1 MNSRPQYVD
10 MPVPDSRAESEAR
23 ARQLQLTKP
32 PGSLGRL
39 EELACWFAARM
50 RNPIP
55 EISHSEIFVFAA
67 DHGVASQGVSAFPQ
81 SVTGQMVANFA
92 GGGAAINV
100 LATLEKCP
108 IEVVDVGVASDDEP
122 PPSVRR
128 EKVRAGTRDLL
139 IEAAMTDEEL
149 TAALDVG
156 ARCAREAIQRGAQ
169 LLIAG
174 DMGIANTTA
183 AACLICAFTDTMPE
197 QVVGRGTGVDDAG
210 LARKRE
216 VVTAALARARKAI
229 GSHGSP
235 AASTS
240 EAISTPES
248 PTAGASKAT
257 ATSGAPAAS
266 ASETIGTLDM
276 PLAGAIRAGG
286 TSHSPAA
293 GTSKAIGTP
302 DMSAAGAIRAGGTSD
317 SPAAAT
323 SKAIGAPDSSSAG
336 TSKAAG
342 TPELPSAGARK
353 MLAHV
358 GGLEIAAMAGFYIEA
373 ARSGVPVLLDGYIS
387 GAAAL
392 AAVRLEPCTV
402 RWMLASHRS
411 AEGGHGY
418 ALQALGLNPL
428 VDLGMRLGEGSGAA
442 LTLPIIKAALA
453 LHRNMATFTS
463 AGVDGKSP

>member
-1 MNSRPQYVD
+1 MNAQPNFID
-10 MPVPDSRAESEAR
+10 MPVPDSRAETEAR

-39 EELACWFAARM
+39 EELACWFAARSGN
-50 RNPIP
+50 RIP
-55 EISHSEIFVFAA
+55 EISHCEIFVFAA
-67 DHGVASQGVSAFPQ
+67 DHGVAAQGVSAFPQ

-100 LATLEKCP
+100 LAMLEECP
-108 IEVVDVGVASDDEP
+108 IEVVDVGVASDAEP
-122 PPSVRR
+122 PRSVRK

-139 IEAAMTDEEL
+139 IEAAMTDDEL

-216 VVTAALARARKAI
+216 VVTQALARARKAI
-229 GSHGSP
+229 G
-235 AASTS
+235 
-240 EAISTPES
+240 
-248 PTAGASKAT
+248 
-257 ATSGAPAAS
+257 
-266 ASETIGTLDM
+266 
-276 PLAGAIRAGG
+276 
-286 TSHSPAA
+286 
-293 GTSKAIGTP
+293 
-302 DMSAAGAIRAGGTSD
+302 TSD
-317 SPAAAT
+317 SAAA
-323 SKAIGAPDSSSAG
+323 D
-336 TSKAAG
+336 
-342 TPELPSAGARK
+342 ARK
-353 MLAHV
+353 MFAQV

-373 ARSGVPVLLDGYIS
+373 ARSRVPVVLDGYIS

-392 AAVRLEPCTV
+392 AASRLEPGVV

-442 LTLPIIKAALA
+442 LTLPIIRAALA
-453 LHRNMATFTS
+453 LHRNMATFSS

>member
-1 MNSRPQYVD
+1 MNARPNFID
-10 MPVPDSRAESEAR
+10 MPVPDSRAETEAR

-39 EELACWFAARM
+39 EELACWFAARSG
-50 RNPIP
+50 NPIP
-55 EISHSEIFVFAA
+55 EISHCEIFVFAA
-67 DHGVASQGVSAFPQ
+67 DHGVAAQGVSAFPQ

-100 LATLEKCP
+100 LARLEDCP
-108 IEVVDVGVASDDEP
+108 IEVVDVGVASDAEP
-122 PPSVRR
+122 PRSVRK

-139 IEAAMTDEEL
+139 VAAAMTDDEL

-183 AACLICAFTDTMPE
+183 AACLICAFTDTLPE

-216 VVTAALARARKAI
+216 VVAEALARARKAI
-229 GSHGSP
+229 GTSDP
-235 AASTS
+235 AA
-240 EAISTPES
+240 
-248 PTAGASKAT
+248 
-257 ATSGAPAAS
+257 
-266 ASETIGTLDM
+266 
-276 PLAGAIRAGG
+276 
-286 TSHSPAA
+286 
-293 GTSKAIGTP
+293 
-302 DMSAAGAIRAGGTSD
+302 
-317 SPAAAT
+317 
-323 SKAIGAPDSSSAG
+323 
-336 TSKAAG
+336 
-342 TPELPSAGARK
+342 AGARK
-353 MLAHV
+353 MFAQV

-373 ARSGVPVLLDGYIS
+373 ARSRVPVVLDGYIS

-392 AAVRLEPCTV
+392 AAVRLEPGAV

-442 LTLPIIKAALA
+442 LTLPIIRAALA
-453 LHRNMATFTS
+453 LHRNMATFAS
-463 AGVDGKSP
+463 AGVDGKAP